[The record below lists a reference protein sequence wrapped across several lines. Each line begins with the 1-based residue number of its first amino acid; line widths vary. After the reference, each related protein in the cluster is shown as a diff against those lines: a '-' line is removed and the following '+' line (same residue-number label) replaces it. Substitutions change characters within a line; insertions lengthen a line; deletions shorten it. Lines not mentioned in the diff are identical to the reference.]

1 MKKQTGIWIDGSK
14 AIVISLKE
22 GKETVHEIE
31 SEIENSVHHLHEG
44 DKGSFMGSRHI
55 NNEKKIDERK
65 KHQVDHFLDKVI
77 DHVKGAD
84 ELFVMGPA
92 DLKLKLKTR
101 IEGNHLIANK
111 LKGVETSAQI
121 TLNQCVE
128 KVKNFYKDTKLKT

>member
-1 MKKQTGIWIDGSK
+1 MKKQTGIWIDSSK

-31 SEIENSVHHLHEG
+31 SEIENSVHHNHEG

-55 NNEKKIDERK
+55 NNEKKFAERK
-65 KHQVDHFLDKVI
+65 KHQVDNFLDKVI
-77 DHVKGAD
+77 DDVKGSD

-92 DLKLKLKTR
+92 EIKVKLRSK
-101 IEGNHLIANK
+101 IEANHLIAPK
-111 LKGVETSAQI
+111 LKGVETSERI

-128 KVKNFYKDTKLKT
+128 KVKNFYKSAKPQS